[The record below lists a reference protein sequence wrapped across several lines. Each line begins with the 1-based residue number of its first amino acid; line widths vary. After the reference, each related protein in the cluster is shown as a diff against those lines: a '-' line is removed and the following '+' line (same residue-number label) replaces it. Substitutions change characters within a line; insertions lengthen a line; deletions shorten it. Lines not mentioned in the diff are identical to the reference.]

1 MGQSLVYQS
10 SYRPTDSRNGVQTYS
25 GLDIV
30 SSDAQLQWWS
40 PSVGGVLPVTAAAL
54 RHQLRLRVYTAPVE
68 EKIFQ

>member
-1 MGQSLVYQS
+1 MVQSLVYQS
-10 SYRPTDSRNGVQTYS
+10 TYLPTDSRYGVQTS
-25 GLDIV
+25 TGLVIV
-30 SSDAQLQWWS
+30 SSDTQLQWWS